1 MWGGDE
7 VPEGIWEGSSIC
19 RTFMQENELTNIRDL
34 KDYFLEQI
42 LEMLDKRNIQ
52 AVGWQDIVM
61 NPDNTV
67 NEHFR
72 NSKVLNYCWNTIP
85 EQGGDEVP
93 YKLANAGYPIIL
105 CNVGNFYL
113 DMAYCYHV
121 EEPGLRWGGYVD
133 EYVTF
138 DMLPFDIYKSLRRN
152 LKGEPVD
159 VKAASNGKQT
169 LDEGR
174 LSEYQRSVRAN
185 LVRDNPQS

>member
-1 MWGGDE
+1 MMNRLPP
-7 VPEGIWEGSSIC
+7 VSY
-19 RTFMQENELTNIRDL
+19 TH
-34 KDYFLEQI
+34 
-42 LEMLDKRNIQ
+42 LDVYKRQRNIQ

-67 NEHFR
+67 NEHFK

-133 EYVTF
+133 EYCLLYTSRCV
-138 DMLPFDIYKSLRRN
+138 
-152 LKGEPVD
+152 
-159 VKAASNGKQT
+159 
-169 LDEGR
+169 
-174 LSEYQRSVRAN
+174 
-185 LVRDNPQS
+185 